1 MKIIVYYRD
10 RTFTDYET
18 GLDETRKAI
27 WRVDLYDRF
36 IESGKTPEVIE
47 KCIADY
53 NNSSDSVECK
63 VIELPD
69 EMTEVI
75 TFLLGEK
82 HYKRYSDMDD
92 LDSTMNEL
100 SADISNIHDDVWNM
114 RNKMDYI
121 EELFKKFKEK
131 YVDESEEN

>member
-1 MKIIVYYRD
+1 MKIIVYYRN

-53 NNSSDSVECK
+53 NSSSDSVECK

-121 EELFKKFKEK
+121 EEMFKKFKEK
-131 YVDESEEN
+131 YIDESEEN

>member
-1 MKIIVYYRD
+1 MKIIVYYREEICYD
-10 RTFTDYET
+10 DSAE
-18 GLDETRKAI
+18 LEEKKKII

-36 IESGKTPEVIE
+36 IKSGKNPEVIE

-53 NNSSDSVECK
+53 NSSSDSVECK

-82 HYKRYSDMDD
+82 YYKRYSDMDD

-100 SADISNIHDDVWNM
+100 GC
-114 RNKMDYI
+114 R
-121 EELFKKFKEK
+121 
-131 YVDESEEN
+131 

>member
-1 MKIIVYYRD
+1 MKIIVYYRN

-36 IESGKTPEVIE
+36 IESGKSPEVIE

-53 NNSSDSVECK
+53 NSSSDSVECK

-100 SADISNIHDDVWNM
+100 SADISNIHDDIWNM

-121 EELFKKFKEK
+121 EDMFKKFKEK
-131 YVDESEEN
+131 YVDESEN

>member
-1 MKIIVYYRD
+1 MKVIVYYRN

-27 WRVDLYDRF
+27 WRVDLYERF

-53 NNSSDSVECK
+53 NSSSDSVECK

-121 EELFKKFKEK
+121 EEMFKKFKEK
-131 YVDESEEN
+131 YVDESEN

>member
-1 MKIIVYYRD
+1 MKIIIYYRD

-53 NNSSDSVECK
+53 NSSSDSVECK

-121 EELFKKFKEK
+121 EEMFKKFKEK
-131 YVDESEEN
+131 YVDESEN

>member
-1 MKIIVYYRD
+1 MKIIVYYRN

-36 IESGKTPEVIE
+36 IESGKTPKVIE

-53 NNSSDSVECK
+53 NSSSDSVECK

-69 EMTEVI
+69 KMTEVI

-121 EELFKKFKEK
+121 EEMFKKFKEK
-131 YVDESEEN
+131 YIDESEEN

>member
-1 MKIIVYYRD
+1 MKIIVYYRN

-36 IESGKTPEVIE
+36 IESGKSPEVIE

-53 NNSSDSVECK
+53 NSSSDSVECK

-121 EELFKKFKEK
+121 EEMFKKFKEK

>member
-1 MKIIVYYRD
+1 MKVIVYYREECCYD
-10 RTFTDYET
+10 DSAE
-18 GLDETRKAI
+18 LEEKKKII

-53 NNSSDSVECK
+53 NSSSDSVECK
-63 VIELPD
+63 VIELAD

-82 HYKRYSDMDD
+82 HYKRYSDIDD

-100 SADISNIHDDVWNM
+100 SADINNIHDDVWNI

-121 EELFKKFKEK
+121 EEMFKKFKEK

>member
-1 MKIIVYYRD
+1 MKIIVYYRN

-36 IESGKTPEVIE
+36 IESGKSPEVIE

-53 NNSSDSVECK
+53 NSSSDSVECK

-121 EELFKKFKEK
+121 EEMFKKFKEK
-131 YVDESEEN
+131 YIDESEN

>member
-1 MKIIVYYRD
+1 MKIIVYYRN

-36 IESGKTPEVIE
+36 IESGKSPEVIE

-53 NNSSDSVECK
+53 NSSSDSVECK

-121 EELFKKFKEK
+121 EEMFKKFKEK
-131 YVDESEEN
+131 YIDESEEN

>member
-1 MKIIVYYRD
+1 MKIIVYYRN

-53 NNSSDSVECK
+53 NSSSDSVECK

-121 EELFKKFKEK
+121 EEMFKKFKEK
-131 YVDESEEN
+131 YVDEETDN

>member
-1 MKIIVYYRD
+1 MKIIVYYRN

-53 NNSSDSVECK
+53 NSSSNNVECK

-75 TFLLGEK
+75 MFLLGEK

-121 EELFKKFKEK
+121 EEMFKKFKEK

>member
-36 IESGKTPEVIE
+36 IESGKSPEVIE

-53 NNSSDSVECK
+53 NSSSDSVECK

-75 TFLLGEK
+75 MFLLGEK

-121 EELFKKFKEK
+121 EEMFKKFKEK
-131 YVDESEEN
+131 YVDESDEN

>member
-1 MKIIVYYRD
+1 MKIIVYYRN

-53 NNSSDSVECK
+53 NSSSDSVECK

-100 SADISNIHDDVWNM
+100 SADISNIHDDVWNI

-121 EELFKKFKEK
+121 EEMFKKFKEK

>member
-1 MKIIVYYRD
+1 MKIIVYYRN

-121 EELFKKFKEK
+121 EEMFKKFKEK

>member
-1 MKIIVYYRD
+1 
-10 RTFTDYET
+10 
-18 GLDETRKAI
+18 
-27 WRVDLYDRF
+27 LYDRF
-36 IESGKTPEVIE
+36 IESGKSPEVIE

-121 EELFKKFKEK
+121 EEMFKKFKEK
-131 YVDESEEN
+131 YVDESEN